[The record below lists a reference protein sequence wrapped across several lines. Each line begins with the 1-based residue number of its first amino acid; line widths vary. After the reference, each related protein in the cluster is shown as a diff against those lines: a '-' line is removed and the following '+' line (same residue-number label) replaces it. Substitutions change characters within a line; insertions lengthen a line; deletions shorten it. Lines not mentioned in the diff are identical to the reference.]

1 MTWLLAYSAL
11 GLQMVPEES
20 LRENRTIF
28 VSANLPE
35 DMESFNA
42 SRKASVA
49 GMASMI
55 VRWWPSGY
63 IYMQGATLFLEC
75 GVVGLKPDKRRAT
88 YERRSRKAGNSLL
101 WLPRPPP
108 GQEDPPFLA
117 VRVGQKGS
125 SVTFGGQR

>member
-49 GMASMI
+49 GIASMV
-55 VRWWPSGY
+55 VR
-63 IYMQGATLFLEC
+63 
-75 GVVGLKPDKRRAT
+75 R
-88 YERRSRKAGNSLL
+88 
-101 WLPRPPP
+101 
-108 GQEDPPFLA
+108 
-117 VRVGQKGS
+117 
-125 SVTFGGQR
+125 